1 MLTPY
6 PHYLY
11 VLISTPSTTDER
23 GHKHPGETKW
33 IYWGKCREETNG
45 KGQEIIISGTRTYK
59 FASLVQCPVG
69 TVRIKEGQTVMVAN
83 ELVDTAASSESAIAG
98 LKDSGVARIIAEC
111 AKFDPGRLHCRLW
124 L

>member
-11 VLISTPSTTDER
+11 VQISTPSTTDER
-23 GHKHPGETKW
+23 GHKHTGETKW
-33 IYWGKCREETNG
+33 VYWGKCREETNG
-45 KGQEIIISGTRTYK
+45 RGEEIRTDDMMSYK
-59 FASLVQCPVG
+59 FASLVQLPVG
-69 TVRIKEGQTVMVAN
+69 TVRIKEGQTVMVTDALIDGITDIN
-83 ELVDTAASSESAIAG
+83 SDIV
-98 LKDSGVARIIAEC
+98 RITGKC